1 VELLQDFGF
10 DEASQCVRV
19 SEDGDWV
26 MSTGTYKPQIHVH
39 YLPHLSLSYARHT
52 DTINQKFHIL
62 SSDASKSVHLMENR
76 TISLQGGGALHHMIR
91 IPRYGRD
98 LVVDRRSAECL
109 IPSVGV
115 NADGMG
121 EAFRLNLEIG
131 RFMRSYEIDVGG
143 DTGSG

>member
-1 VELLQDFGF
+1 VRRVRCPTTLSEGAKGAQSHICYEAHHLTACRSLKDDPEFANRVELLQDFGF

-62 SSDASKSVHLMENR
+62 SSDASKSVHLMA
-76 TISLQGGGALHHMIR
+76 SLKGTKC
-91 IPRYGRD
+91 
-98 LVVDRRSAECL
+98 VTC
-109 IPSVGV
+109 
-115 NADGMG
+115 
-121 EAFRLNLEIG
+121 
-131 RFMRSYEIDVGG
+131 
-143 DTGSG
+143 